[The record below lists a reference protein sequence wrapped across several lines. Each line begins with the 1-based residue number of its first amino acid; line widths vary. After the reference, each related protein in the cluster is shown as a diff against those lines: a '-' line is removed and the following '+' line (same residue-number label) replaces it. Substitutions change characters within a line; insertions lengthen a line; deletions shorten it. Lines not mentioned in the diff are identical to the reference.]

1 MSSSDFK
8 LVNIV
13 DSRINDI
20 TDQITYAVQTG
31 AASNTY
37 QQFNA
42 TTASTS
48 QISFNVSVPSESIV
62 VSRDVD
68 MQTTYTF
75 TIRFGNATTGA
86 QIANGSSVWQYGQNL
101 SFQCFPVAQTMT
113 TISSTINNA
122 NVSCNVQDILPQ
134 LIKLLKPEELQR
146 YNGTTP
152 TYPDGG
158 YKEYTNGEAGNN
170 SALSAYLKSGYN
182 NYLAPRGAHPITI
195 KAIRHYY
202 GANTDA
208 LLTSTGPNDYW
219 VIVCEATFTEP
230 LFLSPY
236 MFAGN
241 NEYNNQ
247 GFVGINTLT
256 ITCNIDSSLKRFMSY
271 SGPRTTGGG
280 IAIPFNI
287 EFGDPV
293 GIVAGGITEPV
304 KSKLLLNFLS
314 TQPTQLIKARN
325 IVPYHDFPRWIS
337 QYNSTI
343 APGASATITSNNIQ
357 LNQLPD
363 SFIIV
368 ARQRLSTLTP
378 RDSSNFL
385 PIRKISVNLNNSS
398 GLLSSATT
406 EDLFRISSSN
416 GCQQSWYE
424 FYGYAQSYVNNLT
437 NLAGAN
443 STLIPTGG
451 SLLILNPA
459 RDLSIPAYLSSG
471 SIGQYNFT
479 IDLNVVNNGSA
490 DISPEIVI
498 IAVNSGIF
506 TTIAGSSSI
515 YTGILT
521 KQMVLDLQDS
531 SNDTVSSGQYQR
543 LVGGS
548 IGNIVASAIKSIPM
562 VKNIVDNFT
571 GGARSGGASSGGA
584 YSGGAYSG
592 GAYSGGAS
600 SAGARKLDLLS
611 M

>member
-8 LVNIV
+8 LINIC
-13 DSRINDI
+13 DSRICDI

-62 VSRDVD
+62 VSRDVQ
-68 MQTTYTF
+68 MQTTYVF
-75 TIRFGNATTGA
+75 TLRFGGVGNPSNIQPA
-86 QIANGSSVWQYGQNL
+86 SSVWQYGLNL
-101 SFQCFPVAQTMT
+101 AFQSFPVAQTMS

-152 TYPDGG
+152 TYPDGA
-158 YKEYTNGEAGNN
+158 YKNYTTAEAVNN
-170 SALSAYLKSGYN
+170 SALSGYTKAGYN
-182 NYLAPRGAHPITI
+182 NMLNPRGCHPITI
-195 KAIRHYY
+195 RAVSHYLNAG
-202 GANTDA
+202 GAPDQS
-208 LLTSTGPNDYW
+208 LISTHVNDYW
-219 VIVCEATFTEP
+219 IIVCEATFTEP

-271 SGPRTTGGG
+271 SGAANKPL
-280 IAIPFNI
+280 AI
-287 EFGDPV
+287 EFGDPA
-293 GIVAGGITEPV
+293 GIVVGGVNEPV

-325 IVPYHDFPRWIS
+325 IVPYHDFPRWVS
-337 QYNSTI
+337 QYNSNI
-343 APGASATITSNNIQ
+343 VPGASATITSNNIQ

-363 SFIIV
+363 NFIIV
-368 ARQRLSTLTP
+368 ARKRLSTLTA
-378 RDSSNFL
+378 RDSSTFL
-385 PIRKISVNLNNSS
+385 PIRKVSINLNNSS
-398 GLLSSATT
+398 GLLASATT
-406 EDLFRISSSN
+406 EDLYNISVAN
-416 GCQQSWYE
+416 GSYQNWQE
-424 FYGYAQSYVNNLT
+424 FYGYSTIYGATVANIAAANLLSLT
-437 NLAGAN
+437 
-443 STLIPTGG
+443 PTGG
-451 SLLILNPA
+451 SMLILNPA

-471 SIGQYNFT
+471 SIGQYSFT
-479 IDLNVVNNGSA
+479 IDLTVLNNGDV
-490 DISPEIVI
+490 DISPEICI

-531 SNDTVSSGQYQR
+531 SNDTVSSVLYQR

-548 IGNIVASAIKSIPM
+548 IGNVVASAIKSIPM

-571 GGARSGGASSGGA
+571 GGARSGGASC
-584 YSGGAYSG
+584 
-592 GAYSGGAS
+592 GGAS

>member
-37 QQFNA
+37 QQFNS
-42 TTASTS
+42 TTSSTS

-62 VSRDVD
+62 VSRDIQ

-75 TIRFGNATTGA
+75 TLRFGNATTGA
-86 QIANGSSVWQYGQNL
+86 QIANASSVWQYGQNL
-101 SFQCFPVAQTMT
+101 SFNAFPVAQTMT

-122 NVSCNVQDILPQ
+122 NVSCNVQDVLPQ
-134 LIKLLKPEELQR
+134 LIKLLKPEELQK

-152 TYPDGG
+152 TMPDGA
-158 YKEYTNGEAGNN
+158 YKEYTNGDAGNN
-170 SALSAYLKSGYN
+170 HVLASYIKSGYN
-182 NYLAPRGAHPITI
+182 NRLLPRGAHPITI
-195 KAIRHYY
+195 KAVRHYISA
-202 GANTDA
+202 GGTD
-208 LLTSTGPNDYW
+208 TSFISTAVTDYW
-219 VIVCEATFTEP
+219 VVVCEANFTEP

-236 MFAGN
+236 MFAGDN
-241 NEYNNQ
+241 QYNNQ

-256 ITCNIDSSLKRFMSY
+256 LTCNLDSTLKRFISY
-271 SGPRTTGGG
+271 SGARLTGGG
-280 IAIPFNI
+280 VAIPFSV

-293 GIVAGGITEPV
+293 GIAAVAITEPV

-325 IVPYHDFPRWIS
+325 IVPYNDFPRWIS

-343 APGASATITSNNIQ
+343 VAGASATITSNNIQ

-378 RDSSNFL
+378 RESSSFL

-398 GLLSSATT
+398 GLLASATT
-406 EDLFRISSSN
+406 EDLYNISVAN
-416 GCQQSWYE
+416 GSYQNWYE
-424 FYGYAQSYVNNLT
+424 FYGYANSYTAGLANAAAYTLT
-437 NLAGAN
+437 
-443 STLIPTGG
+443 PTGG
-451 SLLILNPA
+451 SMLILNPA
-459 RDLSIPAYLSSG
+459 RDLSIPSYLSSG
-471 SIGQYNFT
+471 SIGQYSFT
-479 IDLNVVNNGSA
+479 IDLTVVNNGTA
-490 DISPEIVI
+490 DISPEICI

-521 KQMVLDLQDS
+521 KQMVLDLQNS

-548 IGNIVASAIKSIPM
+548 LNNIVASAIKSIPM
-562 VKNIVDNFT
+562 VKQIVDNF
-571 GGARSGGASSGGA
+571 SGGASC
-584 YSGGAYSG
+584 
-592 GAYSGGAS
+592 GGAS
-600 SAGARKLDLLS
+600 SAGSRKLDLLS

>member
-48 QISFNVSVPSESIV
+48 QISFNVNVPSESIV
-62 VSRDVD
+62 VSRDIQ

-75 TIRFGNATTGA
+75 TIRIGSAARGA
-86 QIANGSSVWQYGQNL
+86 QIAIGNSVWDYGNKFA
-101 SFQCFPVAQTMT
+101 FQAFPVAQTMT

-122 NVSCNVQDILPQ
+122 NVSCNLQDILPQ
-134 LIKLLKPEELQR
+134 LIKMLDVEDLQR

-152 TYPDGG
+152 TLPDGMYKYFTNADSASNNVLAG
-158 YKEYTNGEAGNN
+158 YKN
-170 SALSAYLKSGYN
+170 SNYN
-182 NYLAPRGAHPITI
+182 NRIHPRGAHPITI
-195 KAIRHYY
+195 KGVRRSRTGQADS
-202 GANTDA
+202 T
-208 LLTSTGPNDYW
+208 LLTSTDPNDYW
-219 VIVCEATFTEP
+219 MIVCEATFTEP
-230 LFLSPY
+230 LFLSPF
-236 MFAGN
+236 MFAGR

-256 ITCNIDSSLKRFMSY
+256 VTCNIDSSLKRFMSY
-271 SGPRTTGGG
+271 STNDTT
-280 IAIPFNI
+280 IPFSV
-287 EFGDPV
+287 EFGDPM
-293 GIVAGGITEPV
+293 GIVAPAITEPV
-304 KSKLLLNFLS
+304 KSKLLINFLS

-325 IVPYHDFPRWIS
+325 IVPYHDYPRWVS
-337 QYNSTI
+337 QYNAIIT
-343 APGASATITSNNIQ
+343 AGAQSTITSNNIQ

-368 ARQRLSTLTP
+368 ARKKLSTQTAK
-378 RDSSNFL
+378 DTSTFL
-385 PIRKISVNLNNSS
+385 PIKKISVNLNNSS

-406 EDLFRISSSN
+406 EDLYKISQSN
-416 GCQQSWYE
+416 GSNQSWLE
-424 FYGYAQSYVNNLT
+424 FSGKANYYLNN
-437 NLAGAN
+437 AVAN
-443 STLIPTGG
+443 GIVPTGG
-451 SLLILNPA
+451 SMLILNPA
-459 RDLSIPAYLSSG
+459 RDLSIPPYLTSG
-471 SIGQYNFT
+471 SIGQYSFT
-479 IDLNVVNNGSA
+479 IDLTVENNETV
-490 DISPEIVI
+490 DLSPEIVI
-498 IAVNSGIF
+498 LAVNSGIF

-521 KQMVLDLQDS
+521 KQMVLDLQNS
-531 SNDTVSSGQYQR
+531 PAETISSGQYQR

-548 IGNIVASAIKSIPM
+548 LGNIVASAMKSLPL
-562 VKNIVDNFT
+562 VKNIIDNFT
-571 GGARSGGASSGGA
+571 SGGAR
-584 YSGGAYSG
+584 
-592 GAYSGGAS
+592 SGGAS

>member
-1 MSSSDFK
+1 MASSDFK

-62 VSRDVD
+62 VSRDIQ

-75 TIRFGNATTGA
+75 TLRFGNATTGA
-86 QIANGSSVWQYGQNL
+86 QIPGGGTNSVWQYGL
-101 SFQCFPVAQTMT
+101 SLAFQAFPVAQTMT

-146 YNGTTP
+146 YNGTTA
-152 TYPDGG
+152 TFPDGA
-158 YKEYTNGEAGNN
+158 YKYYSNGEAANN
-170 SALSAYLKSGYN
+170 NALASYIKGGYN
-182 NYLAPRGAHPITI
+182 NLLNPRGCHPITI
-195 KAIRHYY
+195 KAVRHYIN
-202 GANTDA
+202 GAGTDNS
-208 LLTSTGPNDYW
+208 LISTSLNDYW

-241 NEYNNQ
+241 NEFNNQ

-271 SGPRTTGGG
+271 S
-280 IAIPFNI
+280 IAETSPFLI

-293 GIVAGGITEPV
+293 GISAVAITEPV

-343 APGASATITSNNIQ
+343 AAGASATITSNNIQ

-368 ARQRLSTLTP
+368 ARKRLSTQTV
-378 RDSSNFL
+378 RDSSTFL

-398 GLLSSATT
+398 GLLASATT
-406 EDLFRISSSN
+406 EDLYNISVANGSN
-416 GCQQSWYE
+416 QNWAE
-424 FYGYAQSYVNNLT
+424 FYGYATRHQLGLT
-437 NLAGAN
+437 TIAAAN
-443 STLIPTGG
+443 ESSFTPTGG
-451 SLLILNPA
+451 SMLILNPA
-459 RDLSIPAYLSSG
+459 RDLSIPSYLSSG
-471 SIGQYNFT
+471 SIGQYSFT
-479 IDLNVVNNGSA
+479 IDLTVINNG
-490 DISPEIVI
+490 IVELSPEICI

-521 KQMVLDLQDS
+521 KQMVLDLQNS

-548 IGNIVASAIKSIPM
+548 LGNIVASAIKSIPM
-562 VKNIVDNFT
+562 VKQIVDNFS
-571 GGARSGGASSGGA
+571 GGARSGGSSC
-584 YSGGAYSG
+584 
-592 GAYSGGAS
+592 GGAS
-600 SAGARKLDLLS
+600 SAGSRKLDLLS

>member
-1 MSSSDFK
+1 MASSDFK
-8 LVNIV
+8 LINIC

-62 VSRDVD
+62 VSRDIQ

-75 TIRFGNATTGA
+75 TLKFGNATTGA
-86 QIANGSSVWQYGQNL
+86 QIAATASVWQYGQNL
-101 SFQCFPVAQTMT
+101 AFQAFPVAQTMT

-134 LIKLLKPEELQR
+134 LIKMLKPEDLQK

-152 TYPDGG
+152 TMPDGA
-158 YKEYTNGEAGNN
+158 YKEYTNGDAGNN
-170 SALSAYLKSGYN
+170 HVLASYIKTGYN
-182 NYLAPRGAHPITI
+182 NRLLPRGAHPINI
-195 KAIRHYY
+195 KAVRHYINA
-202 GANTDA
+202 GGTD
-208 LLTSTGPNDYW
+208 TSFISTHVNDYW
-219 VIVCEATFTEP
+219 VVVCESTFVEP

-236 MFAGN
+236 MFAGDN
-241 NEYNNQ
+241 QYNNQ

-256 ITCNIDSSLKRFMSY
+256 LTCNIDSSLKRFLSY
-271 SGPRTTGGG
+271 SGPRLTGGG
-280 IAIPFNI
+280 VAIPFGV

-293 GIVAGGITEPV
+293 GIAAVAITEPV
-304 KSKLLLNFLS
+304 KSKLLINFLS

-337 QYNSTI
+337 QYNATI
-343 APGASATITSNNIQ
+343 AAGASATITSNNIQ

-378 RDSSNFL
+378 RESSSFL

-406 EDLFRISSSN
+406 EDLFNISVAN
-416 GCQQSWYE
+416 GSYQNWYE
-424 FYGYAQSYVNNLT
+424 FYGYANSYSAGLT
-437 NLAGAN
+437 NAAAYAL
-443 STLIPTGG
+443 TPTGG
-451 SLLILNPA
+451 SMLILNPA

-471 SIGQYNFT
+471 SIGQYSFT
-479 IDLNVVNNGSA
+479 IDLTVVNNGTA
-490 DISPEIVI
+490 DISPEICI

-531 SNDTVSSGQYQR
+531 SNDTISSGQYQR

-548 IGNIVASAIKSIPM
+548 LGNIVASAIKSIPM
-562 VKNIVDNFT
+562 VKNIVDNFR
-571 GGARSGGASSGGA
+571 GGARSGGSSC
-584 YSGGAYSG
+584 
-592 GAYSGGAS
+592 GGAS

>member
-8 LVNIV
+8 LVNIC

-20 TDQITYAVQTG
+20 TDQITYAVHTG

-62 VSRDVD
+62 VSRDVQ
-68 MQTTYTF
+68 MQTTYVF
-75 TIRFGNATTGA
+75 TLEFGSATAGA
-86 QIANGSSVWQYGQNL
+86 NITPGQSVWQYGLNL
-101 SFQCFPVAQTMT
+101 AFQAFPVAQTMT

-134 LIKLLKPEELQR
+134 LIKMLKPEELQK

-152 TYPDGG
+152 TYPDGA
-158 YKEYTNGEAGNN
+158 YKYYTNGEASTN
-170 SALSAYLKSGYN
+170 SALAGYSKAGYN
-182 NYLAPRGAHPITI
+182 NLLNPRGCHPITI
-195 KAIRHYY
+195 RAVAHYANGVAIP
-202 GANTDA
+202 DQSF
-208 LLTSTGPNDYW
+208 TSTHINDYW
-219 VIVCEATFTEP
+219 FIVCESTFTEP

-241 NEYNNQ
+241 NEFNNQ

-256 ITCNIDSSLKRFMSY
+256 ITCNIDSSLRRFMSY
-271 SGPRTTGGG
+271 SG
-280 IAIPFNI
+280 AANKPFSI
-287 EFGDPV
+287 EFGDPAGAVV
-293 GIVAGGITEPV
+293 GGVNEPV

-325 IVPYHDFPRWIS
+325 IVPYHDFPRWVS
-337 QYNSTI
+337 QYNSNI
-343 APGASATITSNNIQ
+343 VPGASATITSNNIQ

-368 ARQRLSTLTP
+368 ARKRLSTLTA
-378 RDSSNFL
+378 RDSSTFL
-385 PIRKISVNLNNSS
+385 PIRKVSINLNNSS
-398 GLLSSATT
+398 GLLASATT
-406 EDLFRISSSN
+406 EDLYNISVAN
-416 GCQQSWYE
+416 GSYQNWQE
-424 FYGYAQSYVNNLT
+424 FYGYSTIYGAGIITVAAANLLSYT
-437 NLAGAN
+437 
-443 STLIPTGG
+443 PTGG
-451 SLLILNPA
+451 SMLILNPA

-471 SIGQYNFT
+471 SIGQYSFT
-479 IDLNVVNNGSA
+479 IDLTVLNNGDA
-490 DISPEIVI
+490 DISPEICI

-548 IGNIVASAIKSIPM
+548 IGNVVASAIKSIPM
-562 VKNIVDNFT
+562 VKNIVDNFS
-571 GGARSGGASSGGA
+571 GGARSGGASC
-584 YSGGAYSG
+584 
-592 GAYSGGAS
+592 GGAS

>member
-8 LVNIV
+8 LINIC
-13 DSRINDI
+13 DSRICDI

-62 VSRDVD
+62 VSRDVQ
-68 MQTTYTF
+68 MQTTYVF
-75 TIRFGNATTGA
+75 TLRFGGVGNPSNIQPA
-86 QIANGSSVWQYGQNL
+86 SSVWQYGLNL
-101 SFQCFPVAQTMT
+101 AFQSFPVAQTMS

-134 LIKLLKPEELQR
+134 LIKLLKPEELQK

-152 TYPDGG
+152 TYPDGA
-158 YKEYTNGEAGNN
+158 YKNYTTAEAVNN
-170 SALSAYLKSGYN
+170 SALSGYTKAGYN
-182 NYLAPRGAHPITI
+182 NMLNPRGCHPITI
-195 KAIRHYY
+195 RAVSHYLNAG
-202 GANTDA
+202 GAPDQS
-208 LLTSTGPNDYW
+208 LISTHVNDYW
-219 VIVCEATFTEP
+219 IIVCEATFTEP

-271 SGPRTTGGG
+271 SGAANKPL
-280 IAIPFNI
+280 AI
-287 EFGDPV
+287 EFGDPA
-293 GIVAGGITEPV
+293 GIVVGGVNEPV

-325 IVPYHDFPRWIS
+325 IVPYHDFPRWVS
-337 QYNSTI
+337 QYNSNI
-343 APGASATITSNNIQ
+343 VPGASATITSNNIQ

-363 SFIIV
+363 NFIIV
-368 ARQRLSTLTP
+368 ARKRLSTLTA
-378 RDSSNFL
+378 RDSSTFL
-385 PIRKISVNLNNSS
+385 PIRKVSINLNNSS
-398 GLLSSATT
+398 GLLASATT
-406 EDLFRISSSN
+406 EDLYNISVAN
-416 GCQQSWYE
+416 GSYQNWQE
-424 FYGYAQSYVNNLT
+424 FYGYSTIYGATVANIAAANLLSLT
-437 NLAGAN
+437 
-443 STLIPTGG
+443 PTGG
-451 SLLILNPA
+451 SMLILNPA

-471 SIGQYNFT
+471 SIGQYSFT
-479 IDLNVVNNGSA
+479 IDLTVLNNGDV
-490 DISPEIVI
+490 DISPEICI

-531 SNDTVSSGQYQR
+531 SNDTVSSVLYQR

-548 IGNIVASAIKSIPM
+548 IGNVVASAIKSIPM

-571 GGARSGGASSGGA
+571 GGARSGGASC
-584 YSGGAYSG
+584 
-592 GAYSGGAS
+592 GGAS